1 VRDEMTKYEE
11 RGVRPFGLNPATV
24 ASHREYAEMLHL
36 PFPLLS
42 DAGLVVSRAY
52 GALRPD
58 GAGIARSVV
67 LVGRDGTVRFAAAG
81 APGADISLE
90 SVGGP

>member
-1 VRDEMTKYEE
+1 VRDELTRYEE
-11 RGVRPFGLNPATV
+11 RGVRPFGVNPATA
-24 ASHREYAEMLHL
+24 ASHREYAAMLRL

-42 DAGLVVSRAY
+42 DADLAVSRAY
-52 GALRPD
+52 GAVRPD

-90 SVGGP
+90 SLSGA

>member
-1 VRDEMTKYEE
+1 
-11 RGVRPFGLNPATV
+11 
-24 ASHREYAEMLHL
+24 
-36 PFPLLS
+36 
-42 DAGLVVSRAY
+42 VVSRAY